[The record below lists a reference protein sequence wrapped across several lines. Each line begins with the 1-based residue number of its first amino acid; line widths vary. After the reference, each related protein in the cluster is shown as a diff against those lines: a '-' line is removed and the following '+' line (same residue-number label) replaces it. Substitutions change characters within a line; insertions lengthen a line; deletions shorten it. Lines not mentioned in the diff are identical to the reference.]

1 VIAGSDMVSD
11 WEAMTIDELFVLR
24 EEMAAVLKD
33 KLIAKRKIAKDR
45 LRQLKH
51 SSERDG
57 EKS

>member
-1 VIAGSDMVSD
+1 MVSD

-33 KLIAKRKIAKDR
+33 KLIAKRKIAEDR
-45 LRQLKH
+45 LRQLKD